1 MFMDFNK
8 WIMAQIF
15 RGNRW
20 AKGKTPWTPLP
31 RPVPELRLALISSG
45 GVYREGQA
53 PFDAGNL
60 LGDWSFR
67 VIPNDTPTSALRVAH
82 DHYNHKDGADKD
94 INVVFPLDRLRE
106 LETRG
111 AIGQL
116 SPVHIGLMGYI
127 LQPEKLIEE
136 TAPQIIQ
143 LLKETAVEAALM
155 VPA

>member
-1 MFMDFNK
+1 MFMDFKK
-8 WIMAQIF
+8 WIMARIF
-15 RGNRW
+15 RGERW
-20 AKGKTPWTPLP
+20 VKGKTPWTPLP
-31 RPVPELRLALISSG
+31 RPVSEIRLALISSA
-45 GVYREGQA
+45 GVYRKDQA

-60 LGDWSFR
+60 MGDWSFR
-67 VIPNDTPTSALRVAH
+67 VIPNDTATSTLRVAH

-106 LETRG
+106 LEAGG

-127 LQPEKLIEE
+127 MRPEKLIEE

-143 LLKETAVEAALM
+143 VLKEAAVEAALL